1 MDVVSEK
8 SRKAEDFELEQFLP
22 YRLSLLSNTVSEG
35 IAQIYQRNHN
45 LSIPEWRIMAVL
57 GRYSDLTASQ
67 LCERT
72 VMDKVTV
79 SRAVNS
85 LLEKQY
91 VQRITDPADR
101 RKRQL
106 WVTRGKGRDLLNE
119 VIPFAL
125 EYQAGLMD
133 GLSEKEWP
141 QLDALINKLLT
152 KARLLNSKNPSTS

>member
-1 MDVVSEK
+1 MK
-8 SRKAEDFELEQFLP
+8 SSLNNGSKASDFELEQFFP
-22 YRLSLLSNTVSEG
+22 YRLSLLSNTVSQG
-35 IAQIYQRNHN
+35 IAQIYQKNHQ

-57 GRYSDLTASQ
+57 GRYPDLTASQ

-91 VQRITDPADR
+91 VQRIIDSTDR
-101 RKRQL
+101 RKRPL
-106 WVTRGKGRDLLNE
+106 RVTAKKGKALLDE

-125 EYQAGLMD
+125 LYEEGLKNC
-133 GLSEKEWP
+133 LSADEWP
-141 QLDALINKLLT
+141 QLNSLINKLFET
-152 KARLLNSKNPSTS
+152 ATSLNSNHL